1 MLAKRRRSKNGMM
14 AKNRVGRNNILGVK
28 NAMMVEK
35 LSFSLTSRSR
45 GNDG

>member
-14 AKNRVGRNNILGVK
+14 AKNRDGRNNILGVK
-28 NAMMVEK
+28 NAMMMEK
-35 LSFSLTSRSR
+35 RSFSFTSRSR